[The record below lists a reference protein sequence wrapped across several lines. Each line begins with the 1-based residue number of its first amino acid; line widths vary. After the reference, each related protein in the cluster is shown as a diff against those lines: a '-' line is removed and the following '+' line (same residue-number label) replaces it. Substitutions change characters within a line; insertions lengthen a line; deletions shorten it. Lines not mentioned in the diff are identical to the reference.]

1 MLRLLQ
7 KNAEFGLIFLQFG
20 NCLQIGVLIAK
31 MTYNTEQRT
40 ALLSFLSDNPD
51 KTFSAKEIA
60 QALAGKN
67 ISKSSVY
74 RNLSELESEGKIKR
88 VSKAGSH
95 ESFYQFFDNTA
106 CKNHIHLSCTKCG
119 KIFHLESEQT
129 EKLVSEVEAADGFE
143 INKGETTLY
152 GVCKNCNQ

>member
-1 MLRLLQ
+1 
-7 KNAEFGLIFLQFG
+7 
-20 NCLQIGVLIAK
+20 

-40 ALLSFLSDNPD
+40 ALLSFLTENPD

-74 RNLSELESEGKIKR
+74 RNLSELEAENKIKR
-88 VSKAGSH
+88 VTKAGSK
-95 ESFYQFFDNTA
+95 ESFYQFFDNSE

-119 KIFHLESEQT
+119 KIFHLESKQT
-129 EKLVSEVEAADGFE
+129 EKLVSEVEEADGFE
-143 INKGETTLY
+143 ISRSETTLY
-152 GVCKNCNQ
+152 GVCKECNS

>member
-1 MLRLLQ
+1 
-7 KNAEFGLIFLQFG
+7 
-20 NCLQIGVLIAK
+20 
-31 MTYNTEQRT
+31 MTYNTEQRSV
-40 ALLSFLSDNPD
+40 LLSFLTENPD

-74 RNLSELESEGKIKR
+74 RNLAELEAEQKIKR
-88 VSKAGSH
+88 VTKTGSK
-95 ESFYQFFDNTA
+95 ESFYQFFDNSE

-129 EKLVSEVEAADGFE
+129 EKLVNEVELADGFE
-143 INKGETTLY
+143 ISRSETTLY
-152 GVCKNCNQ
+152 GVCKDCGVKN

>member
-1 MLRLLQ
+1 
-7 KNAEFGLIFLQFG
+7 
-20 NCLQIGVLIAK
+20 
-31 MTYNTEQRT
+31 MTYNTEQRSV
-40 ALLSFLSDNPD
+40 LLSFLTENPD

-74 RNLSELESEGKIKR
+74 RNLAELEAEQKIKR
-88 VSKAGSH
+88 VTKTGSK
-95 ESFYQFFDNTA
+95 ESFYQFFDNSE

-129 EKLVSEVEAADGFE
+129 EKLVNEVELADGFE
-143 INKGETTLY
+143 ISRAETTLY
-152 GVCKNCNQ
+152 GVCKDCGIKN